1 MKKGK
6 EQHQQAA
13 EHGASHEDAPSGS
26 PISRISGVSKLLLV
40 VSILLM
46 GAGIALPFAIGKSA
60 DTQPMQQPGEST
72 GEFDNNNLVPGF
84 APTES
89 TGTGE
94 PSSLETAK
102 DTATEWSP
110 AMFRAGFSFFAG
122 FSIAMA
128 LKLVLRTAL
137 VFAGFFLLG
146 LFGLQY
152 AGIADIDWTLL
163 GNKYDTVSAWASSQF
178 DSAKGFITGYMPSA
192 AATLGGMFMGF
203 RSR

>member
-1 MKKGK
+1 M
-6 EQHQQAA
+6 
-13 EHGASHEDAPSGS
+13 
-26 PISRISGVSKLLLV
+26 SGVSKLLLV
-40 VSILLM
+40 VSVLLM
-46 GAGIALPFAIGKSA
+46 GAGIALPFVVDRSA
-60 DTQPMQQPGEST
+60 GTQPMQQPGASA
-72 GEFDNNNLVPGF
+72 GGFDNNLVPGF

-89 TGTGE
+89 TGASE
-94 PSSLETAK
+94 PSPIETAK
-102 DTATEWSP
+102 DTAAEWSP

-146 LFGLQY
+146 MFGLQY

-163 GNKYDTVSAWASSQF
+163 GDKYDTLSSWASSQF
-178 DSAKGFITGYMPSA
+178 ASAKGFITGYMPSA